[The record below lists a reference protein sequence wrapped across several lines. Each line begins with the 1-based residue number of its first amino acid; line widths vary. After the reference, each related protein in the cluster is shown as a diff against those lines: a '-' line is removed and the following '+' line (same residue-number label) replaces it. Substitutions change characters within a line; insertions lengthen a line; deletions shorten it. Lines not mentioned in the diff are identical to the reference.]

1 MQWSSKEPL
10 LLLLL
15 LLSVSFPQSAAC
27 GPVGCIACCHHQ
39 QPKQHEDL
47 WLRQFSALSE
57 AGLDA
62 CACS

>member
-15 LLSVSFPQSAAC
+15 LLTVSVLQSAEC
-27 GPVGCIACCHHQ
+27 GPVDCIACCHHQ
-39 QPKQHEDL
+39 QPRQREDL

-57 AGLDA
+57 VGLDA